1 MPIAVA
7 VVGGAFLFAVGA
19 PLLTYSV
26 ALATFGVG
34 HVLWELR
41 YVRQRFGSRVQGG
54 LLAWITLCLVANVV
68 VRAGYLVQAW
78 PGLVGPQAE
87 LALVAALAAAVVP
100 ILWHAGAARAL
111 VAAAVVGVLVFGIF
125 EAPLLTFVGLSLAHN
140 LTPVGFVAEAL
151 SGAQQRRALVLCA
164 LLFAGVPA
172 LIASGIP
179 SAAAASAG
187 LHAPD
192 LTVLGTGPLTQQLGV
207 YLPSFIHTWPSAPAL
222 FSAAVFAQCMHYL
235 AVLHLLPRL
244 RGESLGAPLLDG
256 RRFLGITVLVTVI
269 FAGGYALDFGGA
281 RGWYGIMAAVHASLE
296 IPLLLLA
303 LMPRAP
309 QD

>member
-1 MPIAVA
+1 MPIAVG
-7 VVGGAFLFAVGA
+7 VVGSAFLFAVGA

-26 ALATFGVG
+26 GLATFGVG

-54 LLAWITLCLVANVV
+54 LLVWISLCLLANVV
-68 VRAGYLVQAW
+68 VRAGYLVEAW
-78 PGLVGPQAE
+78 PGLIGPQTE
-87 LALVAALAAAVVP
+87 LALIAGLAAAVVP
-100 ILWHAGAARAL
+100 ILWHAGPARAA
-111 VAAAVVGVLVFGIF
+111 VAAAVAGVLVLGLF
-125 EAPLLTFVGLSLAHN
+125 EAPLLTFVGLSVAHN

-151 SGAQQRRALVLCA
+151 SGTQRRRALALCA

-172 LIASGIP
+172 LIASGVP
-179 SAAAASAG
+179 SAIAASVG
-187 LHAPD
+187 MHAPD
-192 LTVLGTGPLTQQLGV
+192 LSVLATGPLTQQLGV
-207 YLPSFIHTWPSAPAL
+207 YLPRFVHAWPSAPAL

-244 RGESLGAPLLDG
+244 KGEALSPPLMDAT
-256 RRFLGITVLVTVI
+256 RFLGLTVLLTLV
-269 FAGGYALDFGGA
+269 FAAGYAMDFGGA

-303 LMPRAP
+303 LMPRASTR
-309 QD
+309 